1 MPEYMSEVNIEI
13 LVETPGLNNSG
24 APYEVCLN
32 SNVANKGSIGS
43 TVANKFA
50 VNACESRTHKDEHQL
65 ILGDSQ
71 LHTRP
76 PTVASTGHN
85 PHVHRRNRHA
95 AAM

>member
-1 MPEYMSEVNIEI
+1 MSEVNIEI
-13 LVETPGLNNSG
+13 LVETPGVNNSG

-50 VNACESRTHKDEHQL
+50 INACKSRKHKNEHQL
-65 ILGDSQ
+65 ILGESQ

-76 PTVASTGHN
+76 PAIASTGHN
-85 PHVHRRNRHA
+85 PHAHRRNRHA
-95 AAM
+95 TAV